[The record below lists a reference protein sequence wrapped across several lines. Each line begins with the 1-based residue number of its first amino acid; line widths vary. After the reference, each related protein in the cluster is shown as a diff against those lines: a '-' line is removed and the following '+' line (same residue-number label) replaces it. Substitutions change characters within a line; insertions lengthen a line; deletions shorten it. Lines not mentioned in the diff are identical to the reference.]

1 MAEKQWETI
10 KVCYCEHVRKQVA
23 LEAETIYPDDFL
35 PDPPRVVA
43 HRCSKGMECN
53 RYNQA
58 VCVWA
63 GTNPDVDPFRQ

>member
-1 MAEKQWETI
+1 MAEKKWEAI
-10 KVCYCEHVRKQVA
+10 KICYCEHVRQQVF
-23 LEAETIYPDDFL
+23 LEAEVMYPNDFL
-35 PDPPRVVA
+35 PDPPRLLS

-53 RYNQA
+53 QYNQA